1 MAHRGM
7 AHRRILLAD
16 ADAFYVAVARLIDP
30 DRAGKEPLLVV
41 GGSAEGRGVVT
52 SASYETRAFGVRSG
66 MPMAQALRLCPQLVC
81 APVSGRACREKSR
94 AIRTVLQ
101 RFTPVVEPASIDE
114 FYLDLSG
121 TDELYTG
128 ESLAVTAG
136 HIRDA
141 VIADTGIAVSIGG
154 GTSKF
159 IAKLAAKQAK
169 PHRDCTSGVK
179 VIPPGDE
186 ATFLAERELS
196 DIPGIGP
203 RFQERLAQRGLH
215 SVRDALEL
223 EEGTLI
229 SWLGDRTGQ
238 WLHRR
243 LRGIDSAPVMS
254 HIGAKSMSHEE
265 TFAVD
270 LHGDADLERELI
282 RLATRLAADL
292 RSKNRQA
299 RTVSVK
305 LRDADFVTRQASHS
319 LKRPVDSDRPIT
331 NVARQL
337 LHKLRAARRTGA
349 RLLGVALS
357 NLSERQASGGQL
369 HLFESPEEPAAEV
382 ERDHQLARAVD
393 EINTRFGRERIVP
406 GSIVDQL
413 D

>member
-1 MAHRGM
+1 M

-81 APVSGRACREKSR
+81 APVSGRACREKSC
-94 AIRTVLQ
+94 AIRTVLE

-114 FYLDLSG
+114 FYLDLTG

-141 VIADTGIAVSIGG
+141 VITETGIAVSIGG

-169 PHRDCTSGVK
+169 PHRDCTTGVK
-179 VIPPGDE
+179 VIPPGAE
-186 ATFLAERELS
+186 AAFLAERELS

-243 LRGIDSAPVMS
+243 LRGIDAAPVKS

-270 LHGDADLERELI
+270 LHEDTDLERELI

-406 GSIVDQL
+406 GSIVDPL